1 MIRPLRSSPFLFAAL
16 LIASGASHAAASQS
30 GSAPGLNPYRIPF
43 KSGAYRCELGRSVHV
58 RQVSPD
64 QRTAV
69 LQWQR
74 HDYTLHAVRAQS
86 GALRYEDAESGL
98 VWIVIHGKSMLLDS
112 KAGQRLADACRA

>member
-1 MIRPLRSSPFLFAAL
+1 MTRQLRSCSVLAAAL
-16 LIASGASHAAASQS
+16 LIASGATHAAAPQS
-30 GSAPGLNPYRIPF
+30 GPAPGLNPYRIPF

-58 RQVSPD
+58 RQVSSD

-69 LQWQR
+69 LQWER
-74 HDYTLHAVRAQS
+74 RDYTLHAVNARS